1 MSHRNV
7 YQNIF
12 HIVVRLL
19 SEYHM
24 RVSIS
29 MYQYQYITSAVSS
42 VGKQSEEIN
51 DKKIKRT
58 LIPV

>member
-1 MSHRNV
+1 MSDRNV

-19 SEYHM
+19 SEKAYVPYHM

-29 MYQYQYITSAVSS
+29 MYQYQYITSAVS

-51 DKKIKRT
+51 DKKN
-58 LIPV
+58 